1 MIEFDHV
8 TKHYQEDRAVLD
20 DISFQIE
27 PGEFSFLI
35 GRSGAGKSTLLR
47 LIFGAERPDHGTI
60 RVAGRDLAQLTKR
73 SLPFLR
79 RNIGIIFQDSRL
91 IPSRTVAGNIAFA
104 LQVAGIGGRAARQKI
119 GEVLERVGLPAR
131 ENSWPRELS
140 GGEQQRVAIARALV
154 NGPALLL
161 ADEPTGNLDPDV
173 TVEIHSLFEQINE
186 AGTTILFATHDMDA
200 VRELRKRV
208 LTLVSGSVV
217 SDRPPELRPAY
228 A

>member
-1 MIEFDHV
+1 MIEFDHI

-60 RVAGRDLAQLTKR
+60 RVAGRDLSQLTKR

-91 IPSRTVAGNIAFA
+91 ITSRTVAGNVAFA
-104 LQVAGIGGRAARQKI
+104 LQVAGIGGRAARNKI
-119 GEVLERVGLPAR
+119 GEVLERVGLPGR

-173 TVEIHSLFEQINE
+173 TLDIHSLFEQINE

>member
-8 TKHYQEDRAVLD
+8 TKHYDDERAVLD

-91 IPSRTVAGNIAFA
+91 IASRTVAGNIAFA
-104 LQVAGIGGRAARQKI
+104 LQVAGIGGRAARHKI
-119 GEVLERVGLPAR
+119 GEVLERVGLPGR

-173 TVEIHSLFEQINE
+173 TLDIHSLFEQINE

-217 SDRPPELRPAY
+217 SDRPPELQPAY

>member
-8 TKHYQEDRAVLD
+8 TKHYHEDRAVLD
-20 DISFQIE
+20 DISLQIE

-60 RVAGRDLAQLTKR
+60 RVAGRDLAQLTKH

-119 GEVLERVGLPAR
+119 GEVLERVGLPGR
-131 ENSWPRELS
+131 EDSWPRELS

-173 TVEIHSLFEQINE
+173 TLEIHSLFEQINE
-186 AGTTILFATHDMDA
+186 AGTTVLFATHDMDA

-208 LTLVSGSVV
+208 LTLVSGSIV

>member
-8 TKHYQEDRAVLD
+8 TKHYNEGQTVLD

-27 PGEFSFLI
+27 SGEFSFLI
-35 GRSGAGKSTLLR
+35 GRSGAGKSTLMR
-47 LIFGAERPDHGTI
+47 LIFGAERPDGGTI
-60 RVAGRDLAQLTKR
+60 RVAGRDLSQLTKR

-104 LQVAGIGGRAARQKI
+104 LQVAGIGGRVARRKI
-119 GEVLERVGLPAR
+119 GEVLERVGLPGR
-131 ENSWPRELS
+131 ENSWPAELS

-173 TVEIHSLFEQINE
+173 TVEIHALFESINE
-186 AGTTILFATHDMDA
+186 SGTTILFATHDMDA

-208 LTLVSGSVV
+208 LTLVSGAVV
-217 SDRPPELRPAY
+217 SDRPPELQPAY